1 MSILKAKEFDRL
13 GNQRKL
19 QEYESQIKTL
29 EYKLELLEA
38 ENSKYKDIEE
48 ELNFFKSNQ
57 DSQFTQFESKFTQL
71 SAELDATKEENETLK
86 QTEDILR
93 SKISHISKER
103 NQLLSQIDNI
113 ENINVWLPSL
123 IIYI

>member
-113 ENINVWLPSL
+113 ENINVWLPLL

>member
-71 SAELDATKEENETLK
+71 SAELDATKEENEALK

-113 ENINVWLPSL
+113 ENINVWLPLL

>member
-113 ENINVWLPSL
+113 ENINVWLPLL
-123 IIYI
+123 IISL

>member
-13 GNQRKL
+13 DNQRKL

-113 ENINVWLPSL
+113 ENINVWLPLL

>member
-113 ENINVWLPSL
+113 ENINVWFPLL
-123 IIYI
+123 IISL